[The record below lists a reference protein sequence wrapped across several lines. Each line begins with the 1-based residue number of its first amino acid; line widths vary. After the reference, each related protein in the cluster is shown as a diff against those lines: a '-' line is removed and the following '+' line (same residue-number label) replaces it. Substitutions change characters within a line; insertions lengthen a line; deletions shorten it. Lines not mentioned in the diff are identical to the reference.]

1 MLTSFRVLSNCNFRL
16 FLTVQTLSVMGSW
29 MQLTAL
35 GWLLYRLSGSAYIVA
50 VLVFLN
56 QIPVLLLSPVAGSL
70 ADRLDRRRLLLCTQS
85 TSFAVTLSLAAAVL
99 LHKTDVFWLLSLVA
113 ASGIVYA
120 LDLPARQS
128 FLCDL
133 VGKEQLRYAIILNS
147 LSFHLARMLGPLF
160 AGILISSVGESWCI
174 FLNSFSFLAVA
185 LTLFWMK
192 KDLHHHNEPIKDH
205 ATGVM
210 HGLYYV
216 WKQPALSRILLL
228 LSIVSF
234 LGAQHSTFIPVLTRQ
249 NFHEQAK
256 GLGLLMGAP
265 GIGALA
271 AALMLLFRSSNNRLG
286 SLLPA
291 MTAGSGVA
299 LVLLAW
305 STHMWV
311 AEILLIVLGFCITFQ
326 NAASN
331 ILLQEDA
338 PEWIRG
344 RIMALFS
351 MAFMGLMPVGA
362 FALGFASRHARVS
375 TVLTVA
381 GMTCAI
387 VTLVVE
393 GLFRANIKPSSKIAA
408 PAN

>member
-1 MLTSFRVLSNCNFRL
+1 MLASFRVLSNRNFRL

-35 GWLLYRLSGSAYIVA
+35 GWLLYRLSGSAYVVA
-50 VLVFLN
+50 ILFFLN
-56 QIPVLLLSPVAGSL
+56 QIPVLLLAPWAGSL
-70 ADRLDRRRLLLCTQS
+70 ADRLNRRRLLLCTQS
-85 TSFAVTLSLAAAVL
+85 IAFVVTLILAAVVL
-99 LHKTDVFWLLSLVA
+99 LHKADIFWPLSLVA

-133 VGKEQLRYAIILNS
+133 VGKKQLRYAIILNS
-147 LSFHLARMLGPLF
+147 LSFHLARMIGPLV

-185 LTLFWMK
+185 LALLWMK
-192 KDLHHHNEPIKDH
+192 KDLHHQHEAIKTQ
-205 ATGVM
+205 AAGVM
-210 HGLYYV
+210 DGLYYV
-216 WKQPALSRILLL
+216 WKQPALWRILLL

-256 GLGLLMGAP
+256 ELGLLMGAP

-271 AALMLLFRSSNNRLG
+271 AALMLLFRSSNNHLG
-286 SLLPA
+286 SMLPA
-291 MTAGSGVA
+291 MTAGSGAA
-299 LVLLAW
+299 LILLAR
-305 STHMWV
+305 STHMWF

-362 FALGFASRHARVS
+362 FALGFATRHARVS
-375 TVLTVA
+375 AVLTVA
-381 GMTCAI
+381 GMTCVL
-387 VTLVVE
+387 VTLIIE
-393 GLFRANIKPSSKIAA
+393 SLFRMIKPSAKIAA

>member
-1 MLTSFRVLSNCNFRL
+1 
-16 FLTVQTLSVMGSW
+16 VQTLSVMGSW

-35 GWLLYRLSGSAYIVA
+35 GWLLYRLSGSAYVVA
-50 VLVFLN
+50 ILFFLN
-56 QIPVLLLSPVAGSL
+56 QIPVLLLAPWAGSL
-70 ADRLDRRRLLLCTQS
+70 ADRLNRRRLLLCTQS
-85 TSFAVTLSLAAAVL
+85 IAFVVTLILAAVVL
-99 LHKTDVFWLLSLVA
+99 LHKADIFWPLSLVA

-133 VGKEQLRYAIILNS
+133 VGKKQLRYAIILNS
-147 LSFHLARMLGPLF
+147 LSFHLARMIGPLV

-185 LTLFWMK
+185 LALLWMK
-192 KDLHHHNEPIKDH
+192 KDLHHQHEAIKTQ
-205 ATGVM
+205 AAGVM
-210 HGLYYV
+210 DGLYYV
-216 WKQPALSRILLL
+216 WKQPALWRILLL

-256 GLGLLMGAP
+256 ELGLLMGAP

-271 AALMLLFRSSNNRLG
+271 AALMLLFRSSNNHLG
-286 SLLPA
+286 SMLPA
-291 MTAGSGVA
+291 MTAGSGAA
-299 LVLLAW
+299 LILLAR
-305 STHMWV
+305 STHMWF

-362 FALGFASRHARVS
+362 FALGFATRHARVS
-375 TVLTVA
+375 AVLTVA
-381 GMTCAI
+381 GMTCVL
-387 VTLVVE
+387 VTLIIE
-393 GLFRANIKPSSKIAA
+393 SLFRMIKPSAKIAA